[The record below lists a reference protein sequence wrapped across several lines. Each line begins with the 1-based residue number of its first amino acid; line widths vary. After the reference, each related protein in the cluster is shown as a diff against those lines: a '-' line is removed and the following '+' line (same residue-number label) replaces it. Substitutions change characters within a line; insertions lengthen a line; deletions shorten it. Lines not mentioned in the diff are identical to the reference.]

1 MTASHLTFR
10 IATEPGEFE
19 QIHRLNYETFVEE
32 IPQHPDNP
40 DRRLVDKF
48 DAENTYV
55 IALDGQTLVGML
67 AARDR
72 RPFSLDQKL
81 PGLDTY
87 LPDHRRPCEIRL
99 LAVRPGWRN
108 RDVLP
113 GLLRFMGPYCEERGY
128 DLLIMSGTTRQAR
141 LYAHIGFAPFGPLVG
156 SGDVLFQ
163 PMYLTLERASAH
175 ARPLVNRLARPAT
188 R

>member
-1 MTASHLTFR
+1 MTANALTFR
-10 IATEPGEFE
+10 IATDPDEFE

-32 IPQHPDNP
+32 IPQHPGNP
-40 DRRLVDKF
+40 GRRLVDKF

-55 IALDGQTLVGML
+55 IALDGRALVGML

-81 PGLDTY
+81 PNLDAW
-87 LPDHRRPCEIRL
+87 LPAHRHPCEIRL

-113 GLLRFMGPYCEERGY
+113 GLLRFLAPYCEERGY

-141 LYAHIGFAPFGPLVG
+141 LYEHIGFAPFGPLVG
-156 SGDVLFQ
+156 SGEAVFQ
-163 PMYLTLERASAH
+163 PMYLTLEAASAH
-175 ARPLVNRLARPAT
+175 LRPLVNRLT
-188 R
+188 RSANS

>member
-1 MTASHLTFR
+1 MTGNALTFR

-32 IPQHPDNP
+32 IPQHQGNP
-40 DRRLVDKF
+40 GRQLVDKF
-48 DAENTYV
+48 DAENSYF
-55 IALDGQTLVGML
+55 IALDGQALVGML

-81 PGLDTY
+81 PNLDTY
-87 LPDHRRPCEIRL
+87 LPAHRQPCEIRL

-108 RDVLP
+108 REVLP
-113 GLLRFMGPYCEERGY
+113 GLLRFLAPYCEERGY

-141 LYAHIGFAPFGPLVG
+141 LYEHIGFAPFGPLVG
-156 SGDVLFQ
+156 TGDVLFQ
-163 PMYLTLERASAH
+163 PMYLTLEQASAH
-175 ARPLVNRLARPAT
+175 ARPLVDRLARTAN